1 MQSETILKEPNEQ
14 QTIHVARA
22 IKDDLLPRWGVKDI
36 VSGIERVRVN
46 EVGIISEVFISPGL
60 FATLCYY
67 QYGDRTRKPFALN
80 GFMVKRWQRKENN

>member
-1 MQSETILKEPNEQ
+1 MQQLKEPNEQ
-14 QTIHVARA
+14 QAIHVARA

-36 VSGIERVRVN
+36 VSAVERVRVN
-46 EVGIISEVFISPGL
+46 EIGIISEAFLSPGL

-67 QYGDRTRKPFALN
+67 QYGDRTRKPFELN